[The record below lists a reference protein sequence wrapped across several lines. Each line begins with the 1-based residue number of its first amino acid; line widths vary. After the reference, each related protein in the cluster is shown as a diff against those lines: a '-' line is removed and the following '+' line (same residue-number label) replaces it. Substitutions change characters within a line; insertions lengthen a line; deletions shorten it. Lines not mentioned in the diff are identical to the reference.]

1 MGTKVIRQ
9 LLSIRGLRI
18 ECPNCSEDFP
28 LRKARPFSMY
38 ETLPPA
44 AQKILGQRF
53 DDLMAG
59 KAQLKAERQQLRD
72 ARKRK
77 PDQIAVT
84 AQASVF
90 GQISEQIL
98 PAFVTFPYER
108 TDCRILLK
116 PIDYVVFRGLSR
128 RSRVEAVHF
137 VDVKTG
143 NGRLNQGQK
152 QIRDCVSEGKVKHR
166 VLSR

>member
-9 LLSIRGLRI
+9 LLSIKGLGM
-18 ECPNCSEDFP
+18 ECPNCGEEFP
-28 LRKARPFSMY
+28 LYRAKPFSMY
-38 ETLPPA
+38 ETLPTA
-44 AQKILGQRF
+44 AQKILGDRF
-53 DDLMAG
+53 DAVEAG
-59 KAQLKAERQQLRD
+59 TEELREARRQLRD
-72 ARKRK
+72 ARRRK
-77 PDQIAVT
+77 PGQITVT
-84 AQASVF
+84 ARASVF

-128 RSRVEAVHF
+128 RSRVEAIHF

-152 QIRDCVSEGKVKHR
+152 LIRDCVSRGQVKHK
-166 VLSR
+166 VFSR